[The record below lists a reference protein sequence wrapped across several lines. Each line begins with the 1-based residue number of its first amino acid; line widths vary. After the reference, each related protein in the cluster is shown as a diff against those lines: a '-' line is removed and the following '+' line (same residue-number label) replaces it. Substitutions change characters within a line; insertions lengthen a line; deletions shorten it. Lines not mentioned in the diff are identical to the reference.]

1 MRELVSIE
9 PLTPSPVVS
18 PPAERPVPFFTIQ
31 KRANDPG
38 DIFVLDGYSFGED
51 YQKQIK
57 AMGLPLVCIDDLYPL
72 SSYS

>member
-1 MRELVSIE
+1 MDVFPGKRGSIE
-9 PLTPSPVVS
+9 DAAWLC
-18 PPAERPVPFFTIQ
+18 